1 MLNRNLFREAP
12 DVVRASLRRRG
23 ADAARLA
30 DVDRFIDLDERVR
43 ALTVRLEEG
52 RHEIKKASQAI
63 GEALKAGK
71 TGSVGG
77 AFGDADA
84 ARERVR
90 RVKQE
95 LEAAE
100 AELAGAAAER
110 DELELGFPN
119 LLDPAVPPG
128 ASEADNVVLRTWGEP
143 PRLGFPPRAHDDLG
157 EALGL
162 LDFERGAKVSGARF
176 TFLRGAG
183 ARLEHALIRFMRE
196 IHQAAGDAEV
206 FPPLLVSRETLT
218 GTGQLP
224 KFEADLF
231 KVQSDPELFLIPTA
245 EVPVTNLHRD
255 EILEAAQLPLRYFAY
270 SPCFRSEAGS
280 YGKDV
285 RGYIRQHHFNKVELV
300 RFATPEQSAAELE
313 EMTDRAEE
321 VLRRLGLH
329 HRVVRLCAADTGFGA
344 AVTNDVEVWLPS
356 QGAFREISSCSSCAD
371 FQARRARI
379 RYRPEQGAR
388 PAFVH
393 TLNGSGLAVGRT
405 LVAILEQCQR
415 ADGGVAIPG
424 ALAPYFGASEIPP
437 R

>member
-12 DVVRASLRRRG
+12 DVVRASLARRG
-23 ADAARLA
+23 AGAQGLA
-30 DVDRFIDLDERVR
+30 DVDRFIALDERVR
-43 ALTVRLEEG
+43 ALTARVEEG
-52 RHEIKKASQAI
+52 RHAIKKASQAI
-63 GEALKAGK
+63 GEALKAG
-71 TGSVGG
+71 
-77 AFGDADA
+77 GDADA
-84 ARERVR
+84 AREGVR
-90 RVKQE
+90 RTKQE
-95 LEAAE
+95 LEEAE
-100 AELAGAAAER
+100 AGLKDASSER
-110 DELELGFPN
+110 DALELVFPN
-119 LLDPAVPPG
+119 LLDPAVPDG

-143 PRLGFPPRAHDDLG
+143 PRLGFAPRAHDELG

-162 LDFERGAKVSGARF
+162 LDFQRGAKVSGARF

-183 ARLEHALIRFMRE
+183 ARLEHALIRFMRA
-196 IHQAAGDAEV
+196 IHEAAGDTEI
-206 FPPLLVSRETLT
+206 FPPLLVNRESLT

-255 EILEAAQLPLRYFAY
+255 EILDAEDLPLRYFAY

-300 RFATPEQSAAELE
+300 RFATPEQSAGELE
-313 EMTDRAEE
+313 AMTDRAEE

-329 HRVVRLCAADTGFGA
+329 HRVVRLCSADTGFGA
-344 AVTNDVEVWLPS
+344 SMTNDVEVWLPS
-356 QGAFREISSCSSCAD
+356 QGAFREISSCSSCGD

-379 RYRPEQGAR
+379 RYRPEPGAK
-388 PAFVH
+388 PALVH

-405 LVAILEQCQR
+405 LVAVLEQCQR
-415 ADGGVAIPG
+415 ADGGVTIPE